1 MRNVILLFL
10 MLVAFGADGQRR
22 RTTAVFDGDIWTRPP
37 AANYGIGV
45 RLGQPYLVLPEND
58 PMRIKVEHAYIVG
71 VQLNENGSVEYPGG
85 AYQGRRTEL
94 VTLNKDSLTVTLPN
108 PRDSINHLRLLD
120 FIYLG
125 FSGELFNVFD
135 FTYAVRFSDTVF
147 ASYNGNTFFFLPNT
161 WMGSMTVDPYHI
173 KKYIVPY
180 GKFQLSVYDRR
191 WYISF
196 NGVEY

>member
-1 MRNVILLFL
+1 MRNLIVLFL
-10 MLVAFGADGQRR
+10 MLLAFGADGQRR

-85 AYQGRRTEL
+85 TYQGRRTEL

-108 PRDSINHLRLLD
+108 PRDSINNLRLLN

-125 FSGELFNVFD
+125 YSGELFNVFD
-135 FTYAVRFSDTVF
+135 STYAVRFSDTVF
-147 ASYNGNTFFFLPNT
+147 AYNGTDTFFFLPNT
-161 WMGSMTVDPYHI
+161 WMGSMTTNPSHI
-173 KKYIVPY
+173 ARSIVPN
-180 GKFQLSVYDRR
+180 GKFQLRVYDRR